1 MIDIKNLPND
11 PTVGQVHSN
20 SEYLWMIV
28 ACLPLLFQLPSSD
41 VPIWAIGLAFGGW
54 IANKHPLRWIALAWL
69 IYVFLP
75 TMPFLLLACC
85 GVLLRNWRDCLYAA
99 LLGSVLSFIHIP
111 RELNNMGAILIIVGL
126 ILIIYRKVKSFIRAQ
141 NETN

>member
-1 MIDIKNLPND
+1 MTNIKNIPND
-11 PTVGQVHSN
+11 QPVGRAHPN
-20 SEYLWMIV
+20 SKYLWIIV

-41 VPIWAIGLAFGGW
+41 VPIWALGLAFGGW
-54 IANKHPLRWIALAWL
+54 IANKHALRWIALAWL
-69 IYVFLP
+69 ISVFFP

-111 RELNNMGAILIIVGL
+111 GELKNMGAVLIIVGL
-126 ILIIYRKVKSFIRAQ
+126 ILIIYRKVKSFIGA
-141 NETN
+141 